1 VPIRLGIE
9 LSPTACR
16 IVEIERDRR
25 LRPDSLETRLASF
38 SVARRVDSEITAQL
52 KDYRGRRA
60 TVVVWA
66 PGADHRPVVVVN
78 APYGH
83 MRTEARSA
91 VRAAGRTADRMLA
104 DIAPAPIDSPVDQMD
119 PFRRVVLVATAPTD
133 EISAMLEPVVRA
145 GIRIEHVLT
154 PAAALVSLARTRRS
168 LVLPAQSERRRVE
181 GSESN
186 GLARPD
192 ALEAYVAL
200 DESAGALAIIR
211 NGLLVAATRLDWGFV
226 DEVGGRRAVRPRQ
239 DVVSRLADD
248 ISAFLYEGGL
258 DSERIQH
265 VCVASGVPDL
275 RSIAMLM
282 MESFDVEVEPLDSLY
297 GIQADSLPRTE
308 TECRDLVPLLRLAW
322 AAAADDRPPL
332 DLMRPRQWAMRQQNL
347 SRAAVTAGMVVGLT
361 LGWSIQGQVNADP
374 APAVRSVRAKPAVPV
389 VLSAATLPALA
400 RPVTLS
406 PPPPSLTPFEPEVAP
421 EKPARPIFRVMK
433 EPVVERAEPVVASK
447 PQVPD
452 NKSKIEVSRP
462 APMTSQP
469 DATVESILYSS
480 DRRLAIVDGR
490 IVAVGDVID
499 GFRIV
504 DITPTAVVVAD
515 GRGALSQL
523 AAGRRAR

>member
-16 IVEIERDRR
+16 IVEIERSRR
-25 LRPDSLETRLASF
+25 VPPDSLETRLTSF
-38 SVARRVDSEITAQL
+38 FVTRRLDEEISTQL

-78 APYGH
+78 GPYGH

-91 VRAAGRTADRMLA
+91 VRAAGRSADRMLA
-104 DIAPAPIDSPVDQMD
+104 DIAPAPIDLPEDEAE
-119 PFRRVVLVATAPTD
+119 PYRRVVLVATAPTD
-133 EISAMLEPVVRA
+133 EISGMLEPLIQA

-154 PAAALVSLARTRRS
+154 PAAALVSLARLRRS
-168 LVLPAQSERRRVE
+168 
-181 GSESN
+181 
-186 GLARPD
+186 LARPD

-226 DEVGGRRAVRPRQ
+226 DEVAGRRALRPRQ
-239 DVVSRLADD
+239 DVVTRLADD
-248 ISAFLYEGGL
+248 ISEFLYEGGL

-282 MESFDVEVEPLDSLY
+282 MERFDVEVEPLDSLY
-297 GIQADSLPRTE
+297 GIDADSLPRNE
-308 TECRDLVPLLRLAW
+308 AECREVVPLLRLAW

-332 DLMRPRQWAMRQQNL
+332 DLMRPRQLAMRQQNL

-374 APAVRSVRAKPAVPV
+374 APVASSVRAVPVIPRVLPSSSLSAVP
-389 VLSAATLPALA
+389 AAT
-400 RPVTLS
+400 TLT
-406 PPPPSLTPFEPEVAP
+406 PPPPTLERLEAEAVPSET
-421 EKPARPIFRVMK
+421 PARPIFRVMT
-433 EPVVERAEPVVASK
+433 EPAATPKAEP
-447 PQVPD
+447 
-452 NKSKIEVSRP
+452 KIIASRP
-462 APMTSQP
+462 VDARSKDPAYVRLSPAASP
-469 DATVESILYSS
+469 DVTVESILYSP
-480 DRRLAIVDGR
+480 DRRFAIVDGR
-490 IVAVGDVID
+490 IMTIGDSVD

-504 DITPTAVVVAD
+504 DITPTTVVVAD
-515 GRGALSQL
+515 GRGAVLQL

>member
-1 VPIRLGIE
+1 MPIRLGIE

-25 LRPDSLETRLASF
+25 VRPDSLETRLTSF
-38 SVARRVDSEITAQL
+38 SVTRRLDEEISTQL

-78 APYGH
+78 AAYGH

-91 VRAAGRTADRMLA
+91 VRAAGRSADRMLA
-104 DIAPAPIDSPVDQMD
+104 DIAPAPIDLLQDEPE
-119 PFRRVVLVATAPTD
+119 PYRRVVLVATAPTD
-133 EISAMLEPVVRA
+133 EISEMLQPLVQA

-154 PAAALVSLARTRRS
+154 PAAALVSLARLRRS
-168 LVLPAQSERRRVE
+168 LAH
-181 GSESN
+181 
-186 GLARPD
+186 PD

-226 DEVGGRRAVRPRQ
+226 DEVAGRRALRPRQ
-239 DVVSRLADD
+239 DVVTRLADD
-248 ISAFLYEGGL
+248 ISEFLYEGGL

-282 MESFDVEVEPLDSLY
+282 MERFDVEVEPLDSLY
-297 GIQADSLPRTE
+297 GIDADSLPRGE
-308 TECRDLVPLLRLAW
+308 AECREVVPLLRLAW

-332 DLMRPRQWAMRQQNL
+332 DLMRPRQWAMRQQSL

-374 APAVRSVRAKPAVPV
+374 APVARARSVRAVPEIPRVLPSSSLPTVPPAI
-389 VLSAATLPALA
+389 TL
-400 RPVTLS
+400 T
-406 PPPPSLTPFEPEVAP
+406 PPPPTLERLEAEALAP
-421 EKPARPIFRVMK
+421 ETPARPIFRVMQ
-433 EPVVERAEPVVASK
+433 EPAAAPKAEPKRAAAIRPVA
-447 PQVPD
+447 PAAPPD
-452 NKSKIEVSRP
+452 V
-462 APMTSQP
+462 
-469 DATVESILYSS
+469 TVESILYSP

-490 IVAVGDVID
+490 IMTVGDAVD

-504 DITPTAVVVAD
+504 DITPTTVVVAD
-515 GRGALSQL
+515 GRGGVLQL
-523 AAGRRAR
+523 TAGRRAR

>member
-1 VPIRLGIE
+1 MPIRLGIE

-25 LRPDSLETRLASF
+25 VRPDSFETRLTSF
-38 SVARRVDSEITAQL
+38 SVARRVDAEISTQL
-52 KDYRGRRA
+52 KDYRGHRA
-60 TVVVWA
+60 RVVVWA

-91 VRAAGRTADRMLA
+91 VRAAGRSADRMLA
-104 DIAPAPIDSPVDQMD
+104 DIAPVPIDPPLDESEPY
-119 PFRRVVLVATAPTD
+119 RRVVLVATAPTD
-133 EISAMLEPVVRA
+133 EISAMLEPLVQA
-145 GIRIEHVLT
+145 GIRLEHVLT
-154 PAAALVSLARTRRS
+154 PAAALVSLARLRRS
-168 LVLPAQSERRRVE
+168 
-181 GSESN
+181 
-186 GLARPD
+186 LARPD

-226 DEVGGRRAVRPRQ
+226 DEVAGRRALRPRQ
-239 DVVSRLADD
+239 DVVTRLADD
-248 ISAFLYEGGL
+248 ISEFLYEGGL

-282 MESFDVEVEPLDSLY
+282 MERFDVEVEPLDSLY
-297 GIQADSLPRTE
+297 GIEADCLPRTE
-308 TECRDLVPLLRLAW
+308 TECREVIPLLRLAW

-332 DLMRPRQWAMRQQNL
+332 DLMRPRQFAMRQQNL

-374 APAVRSVRAKPAVPV
+374 APVARPVRAKSATPLVLPSSGLPAM
-389 VLSAATLPALA
+389 SAAT
-400 RPVTLS
+400 TLTS
-406 PPPPSLTPFEPEVAP
+406 PPPTLTPFENEVPVPET
-421 EKPARPIFRVMK
+421 PARPIFRVMK
-433 EPVVERAEPVVASK
+433 EPPAAPRPEPRTAA
-447 PQVPD
+447 
-452 NKSKIEVSRP
+452 SRP
-462 APMTSQP
+462 VAPAALP
-469 DATVESILYSS
+469 DVTVESILYSP

-490 IVAVGDVID
+490 IMTIGDAVD

-504 DITPTAVVVAD
+504 DITPTAIVVAD
-515 GRGALSQL
+515 GRGGVFQL